1 MAKRMSNL
9 PWGSPEAQPVAPKP
23 SVQAKPDQAKNNLP
37 ATPKGMSKEVK
48 QPTAVSVPVSAPAPA
63 PTPAP
68 ASAPVPSAAS
78 SSGYGSYRAFRI
90 IFCIV
95 IMAAMYIAYSFAD
108 NQESTSSQPSSQS
121 SPESYSSKTVATTTP
136 TDTSGSADADTD
148 VDADTKS
155 SSTADTADYP
165 VTVLV
170 VGTDGAPHAGI
181 YKVEFNASD
190 DTMQSKDIAVYKTYP
205 SMEYIHGSPTSK
217 QKVWGS
223 WRTYDT
229 FTDNE
234 VIVYSMGGQM
244 TVTFT
249 PVDELPVTTP
259 TTEVKED
266 SGYLL
271 VGTDVASGRYSVES
285 RIYSDKGVEIKRT
298 HTPRMYGADDG
309 HESVWVTEG
318 KTTEIDLVDGEY
330 VEFPYGVTVT
340 YEGAA

>member
-1 MAKRMSNL
+1 MAKRVSNL

-23 SVQAKPDQAKNNLP
+23 PVQAKPAQAKRNTP
-37 ATPKGMSKEVK
+37 APPKEMSTEVR
-48 QPTAVSVPVSAPAPA
+48 QSTAAPVLVSAPAPA

-68 ASAPVPSAAS
+68 VPPAAS
-78 SSGYGSYRAFRI
+78 SRGDYSYRTFRI
-90 IFCIV
+90 VFCIV
-95 IMAAMYIAYSFAD
+95 IMAAMYIAHSFAH
-108 NQESTSSQPSSQS
+108 NQESTSSQPSPQS
-121 SPESYSSKTVATTTP
+121 SPESNSSSTVATSTP
-136 TDTSGSADADTD
+136 TDTSGSADADAD
-148 VDADTKS
+148 VDADSES
-155 SSTADTADYP
+155 SSAADTADYP
-165 VTVLV
+165 VTVFV

-190 DTMQSKDIAVYKTYP
+190 NTMQSKDIAVYKTFP
-205 SMEYIHGSPTSK
+205 SMEYIHDSPTSK

-234 VIVYSMGGQM
+234 VIVYSTGGQM

-249 PVDELPVTTP
+249 PVDELPATTP
-259 TTEVKED
+259 TTEVKEG

-298 HTPRMYGADDG
+298 HTPMMYGADDG

-318 KTTEIDLVDGEY
+318 KTTEIVLVDGEY
-330 VEFPYGVTVT
+330 VYFPYSVTVT